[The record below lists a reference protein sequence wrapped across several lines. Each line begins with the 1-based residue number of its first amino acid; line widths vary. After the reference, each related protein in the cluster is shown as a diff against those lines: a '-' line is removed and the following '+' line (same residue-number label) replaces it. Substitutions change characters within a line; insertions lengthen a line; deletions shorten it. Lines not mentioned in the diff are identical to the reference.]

1 MKVFHVLK
9 NWITIQLCMLMLR
22 ETTEF
27 TLSDKKQYLMS
38 VLWEVFS

>member
-1 MKVFHVLK
+1 MKVFHALK

-38 VLWEVFS
+38 VL